1 MQVSHRFCTE
11 IPQTGNLQTNKSRC
25 GADIGN
31 AMQKERN
38 RNHRSRMLPRS
49 YPYAGKDTAEVF
61 CKIVGYLKGKSSLMI
76 FEKHANLKYKYGN
89 RHFWCRGYY
98 VDTVGKNTAA
108 IKEYI
113 QN

>member
-1 MQVSHRFCTE
+1 MPIPYPTFCTE

-49 YPYAGKDTAEVF
+49 YPHAGKDTAEVF
-61 CKIVGYLKGKSSLMI
+61 CIRNRGV
-76 FEKHANLKYKYGN
+76 FEGEKFAH
-89 RHFWCRGYY
+89 
-98 VDTVGKNTAA
+98 D
-108 IKEYI
+108 I
-113 QN
+113 

>member
-1 MQVSHRFCTE
+1 MGMQVSHRFCTE

-38 RNHRSRMLPRS
+38 RNHRSRMLPRP

-61 CKIVGYLKGKSSLMI
+61 RIRNRGI
-76 FEKHANLKYKYGN
+76 FEREKFAH
-89 RHFWCRGYY
+89 
-98 VDTVGKNTAA
+98 D
-108 IKEYI
+108 I
-113 QN
+113 

>member
-1 MQVSHRFCTE
+1 MESAHRYFRIGAPLILDWAHRLTGIRSFCTE

-49 YPYAGKDTAEVF
+49 YPHAGKDTAEVF
-61 CKIVGYLKGKSSLMI
+61 CIRNRGV
-76 FEKHANLKYKYGN
+76 FEGEKFAH
-89 RHFWCRGYY
+89 
-98 VDTVGKNTAA
+98 D
-108 IKEYI
+108 I
-113 QN
+113 